1 MIHVLV
7 DGLGRP
13 KGPGVPP
20 HGSVVFVETYTG
32 KLLRYAAETGLS
44 EFYVS
49 GGGPNAYLRRSYDR
63 VYITQSVGRWN
74 ANDDVPQYLQVSEAD
89 SSGVGLVDTGRPD
102 PMGIVVDGDGLVPGG
117 RSIRARCAALGPITQ
132 SARSVSFPRVA
143 RQTAS
148 RSTARAMSGSPSRRR
163 TDWIRLRGTAAT

>member
-1 MIHVLV
+1 MIHVLA

-49 GGGPNAYLRRSYDR
+49 DGGSNAYLRRSYDR
-63 VYITQSVGRWN
+63 VYIAQSVGRWN

-102 PMGIVVDGDGLVPGG
+102 PMGI
-117 RSIRARCAALGPITQ
+117 
-132 SARSVSFPRVA
+132 
-143 RQTAS
+143 AS

-163 TDWIRLRGTAAT
+163 AGSIRLRGTAAT